1 MNKKLAIGIL
11 ILLLG
16 FQSFLLQTNA
26 SEVNKE
32 YDYKSAEFKE
42 VASQF
47 MCTCGCGQDHYAC
60 DMAGCKNTES
70 FKEDLVEMLNKGM
83 DKDEIREYYIQT
95 LGEEIL
101 SAPEK
106 KGFSLTA
113 WVLPFVA
120 LGGAGTGVFFLVRKW
135 TRRPGDVEVSEAE
148 GTLKDEVEEEII
160 SSMIEEE
167 RKKYL

>member
-1 MNKKLAIGIL
+1 MKKKFAIGIL
-11 ILLLG
+11 ILLFG
-16 FQSFLLQTNA
+16 FQSFLLQTHA
-26 SEVNKE
+26 SEANKE

-42 VASQF
+42 VATQF

-70 FKEDLVEMLNKGM
+70 FKKDLVEMLNQGM
-83 DKDEIREYYIQT
+83 DKDEIREYYVQT

-101 SAPEK
+101 TAPEK

-113 WVLPFVA
+113 WVLPFFA

-135 TRRPGDVEVSEAE
+135 TRRQEEVEISEE
-148 GTLKDEVEEEII
+148 VTLQDEVEAEII
-160 SSMIEEE
+160 SSMIDEE